1 VKWLYK
7 KAGSRT
13 LKNFTSIDSPF
24 ELPIATEIHINTGWL
39 SREQAA
45 EGIGEQVVGIWSTDL

>member
-24 ELPIATEIHINTGWL
+24 ELRRATEIDINTGWL